1 MLPYGPMPPTLRA
14 LVAAAVLLGTLAP
27 ARAGAQA
34 SPYLPLDD
42 PRLPLLEHL
51 IARGDLADPSP
62 MVRPF
67 RRADA
72 VRVLA
77 AADSGVG
84 ADPLIASL
92 RASLADDPAE
102 QRWRVAARAGAQG
115 YTDDR
120 RDPLHP
126 VGGSGVRPYAEV
138 TGEAVFG
145 EFALVT
151 RPAAEPRLTD
161 DPEWPGRKDLTLLWR
176 FPEAYAT
183 AQLKYLRVFYG
194 QMDRNWGPAGLDG
207 IGISAYA
214 YPQTE
219 LAFEI
224 GTDGVRLLG
233 LARTLEDE
241 RDDAGA
247 RVHRYFFAHRLGVR
261 LSDRLRLGLW
271 ETTVLAGADRDFDGR
286 YRNPLTLLLL
296 ANQYGLGSDGNV
308 MVGLDASWRV
318 AGRTKIEAQLALD
331 DLQYENTTGPERY
344 PNRWALTVAAEGPVG
359 RRLGWRA
366 FYTQASS
373 LAFRTL
379 NRFENFTA
387 TGVGLGRNFADMDQL
402 TVRVTVPRGTRWLV
416 TPELTLLRQGEGRIT
431 DPFPTTDAEAGVIP
445 QLFIGTVERTWR
457 AALGVSGYE
466 GPLELR
472 ATAGVHHIVNAGHE
486 EGRTVNR
493 FEGRLQATL
502 GLGRAG
508 TLP

>member
-1 MLPYGPMPPTLRA
+1 MPPTPRA
-14 LVAAAVLLGTLAP
+14 LLAAAVLLAAP

-51 IARGDLADPSP
+51 IARGDVEDPTP

-72 VRVLA
+72 ARVLA
-77 AADSGVG
+77 AADSAGSDRLVG
-84 ADPLIASL
+84 SL
-92 RASLADDPAE
+92 RASLEDDAGE
-102 QRWRVAARAGAQG
+102 RRWQVGARAGVQA
-115 YTDDR
+115 YTDVR

-126 VGGSGVRPYAEV
+126 LGGDGARPYADV

-183 AQLKYLRVFYG
+183 AQTKYLRVFYG
-194 QMDRNWGPAGLDG
+194 QMDRNWGPVGLAG
-207 IGISAYA
+207 IGVSDYA
-214 YPQTE
+214 YPETE
-219 LAFEI
+219 LALEL
-224 GTDGVRLLG
+224 GTDGVRLAG

-241 RDDAGA
+241 LDDLGT

-261 LSDRLRLGLW
+261 LSPRLRLGLW
-271 ETTVLAGADRDFDGR
+271 ETAIVAGPDRDFDGR

-308 MVGLDASWRV
+308 LVGLDASWRV
-318 AGRTKIEAQLALD
+318 AGRTTLEAQLALD

-344 PNRWALTVAAEGPVG
+344 PNRWALTLAAEGPVG

-379 NRFENFTA
+379 NRFENFT
-387 TGVGLGRNFADMDQL
+387 TGGVGLGRNFADNDQL
-402 TVRVTVPRGTRWLV
+402 TVRLTVPRGTRWLF
-416 TPELTLLRQGEGRIT
+416 TPELTILRQGEGSLS
-431 DPFPTTDAEAGVIP
+431 DPFPTTDAEAGALP
-445 QLFIGTVERTWR
+445 QIFIGTMERTWR
-457 AALGVSGYE
+457 AALDVSGYE

-472 ATAGVHHIVNAGHE
+472 ASAGLHHIVNAGHE

-502 GLGRAG
+502 GLGRRG
-508 TLP
+508 LL